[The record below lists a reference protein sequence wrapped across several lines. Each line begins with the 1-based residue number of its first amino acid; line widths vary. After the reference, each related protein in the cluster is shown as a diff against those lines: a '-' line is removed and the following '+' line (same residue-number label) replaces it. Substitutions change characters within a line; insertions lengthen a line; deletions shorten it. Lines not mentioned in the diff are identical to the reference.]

1 MAERAAVAAVVIDE
15 AALTIDDVAI
25 ACSVTTQWVVR
36 HVEEG
41 SLDCAGTLPEQW
53 RFSGRTLARA
63 RRIRAVERNFDAD
76 PELAALVAD
85 MLDEIDVLRA
95 RLRRAG
101 ID

>member
-1 MAERAAVAAVVIDE
+1 MIERDAVTAYVIDE

-25 ACSVTTQWVVR
+25 ACSVTTQWVLR

-53 RFSGRTLARA
+53 RFNARALARA
-63 RRIRAVERNFDAD
+63 RRIRAVERDFDAG

-85 MLDEIDVLRA
+85 MLDEIDGLRA

-101 ID
+101 IG

>member
-1 MAERAAVAAVVIDE
+1 MIDKDVVTAVVIDE
-15 AALTIDDVAI
+15 RALTIDDVAI

-41 SLDCAGTLPEQW
+41 TLECTGVVPHQW
-53 RFSGRTLARA
+53 RFSGRALARA
-63 RRIRAVERNFDAD
+63 RRIRAVEANFDAD

-85 MLDEIDVLRA
+85 MLDEIDGLRA

>member
-1 MAERAAVAAVVIDE
+1 MVERDAVTAVVIDE

-41 SLDCAGTLPEQW
+41 SLDCAGTRPEQW
-53 RFSGRTLARA
+53 RFSARALARA
-63 RRIRAVERNFDAD
+63 RRIRAVERNFEAG

-85 MLDEIDVLRA
+85 MLDEIDALRA

-101 ID
+101 IG